1 MAVVRWEPVREV
13 HSLQQEMNRLF
24 GSFFDAPSG
33 GPTAGN
39 GGGVRQ
45 WIPAMDLVE
54 TRGSFIL
61 RADLPGL
68 TEKDVTVEL
77 DDNVLSVSGERRAE
91 TTEEREGYY
100 RIERASGRFARSLT
114 LPDGVD
120 AAGITAHFHNGVLEV
135 TVPKPTERKPH
146 RVTIGVATVEGAAG
160 DEIAAADARQPVA
173 ESGELG
179 TAA

>member
-1 MAVVRWEPVREV
+1 
-13 HSLQQEMNRLF
+13 MNRLF
-24 GSFFDAPSG
+24 GSFFDAPSN
-33 GPTAGN
+33 GPAGGN

-54 TRGSFIL
+54 TRESFIL

-77 DDNVLSVSGERRAE
+77 EDNVLSVSGERRAE
-91 TTEEREGYY
+91 TTQEREGYY

-120 AAGITAHFHNGVLEV
+120 ATGITAHFNNGVLEV

-146 RVTIGVATVEGAAG
+146 RVTIGVSTVDAPAG
-160 DEIAAADARQPVA
+160 DEIADADARRPVDQA
-173 ESGELG
+173 GELG